1 MAEDTSLSFN
11 TTSGQTIARE
21 TLIAC
26 LNTGNKESPEW
37 SPVGIRV
44 TSSSAEYDWQR
55 ETSQDILGNSYS
67 SMKKPIITQSFDPWE
82 LTNGDEAQA
91 MIWNKGIRDQD
102 AQAMTAYDM
111 LIIHKY
117 AGTANTAVFGER
129 YAACAIE
136 ISSLGGD
143 GGGNLAMP
151 ITVTYGGERTTGTVA
166 VSDGAFVFTPDTAS
180 L

>member
-1 MAEDTSLSFN
+1 MADNLNFVTAE
-11 TTSGQTIARE
+11 GQTIARE

-26 LNTGNKESPEW
+26 LNTGISDAPLW

-44 TSSSAEYDWQR
+44 YSSTAEYDWQK
-55 ETSQDILGNSYS
+55 EINQDIMGNVFP
-67 SMKKPIITQSFDPWE
+67 SMKKPVITQSFDPWE
-82 LTNGDEAQA
+82 LSGGDAAQLQIWNDGIRKQDTQA
-91 MIWNKGIRDQD
+91 MSNK
-102 AQAMTAYDM
+102 DM

-129 YAACAIE
+129 YRSCAVE
-136 ISSLGGD
+136 VNGLGGD

-151 ITVTYGGERTTGTVA
+151 ITITYGGARTTGTVA
-166 VSDGAFVFTPDTAS
+166 VVDGGFDFTPDSDS